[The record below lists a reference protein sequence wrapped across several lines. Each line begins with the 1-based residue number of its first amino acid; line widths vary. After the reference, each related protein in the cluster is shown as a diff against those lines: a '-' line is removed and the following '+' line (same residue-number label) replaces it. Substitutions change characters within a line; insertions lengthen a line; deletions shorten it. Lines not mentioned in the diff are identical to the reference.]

1 MFLTER
7 RITMNFTIVR
17 NDSNTFRENLLES
30 LIDGCVRKGD
40 KMIGTTEQANYALN
54 LATLENPRSV
64 RRKSRSLF
72 VITFISGNISA
83 EEEGKI
89 KVLSYN
95 ALVKSLSNLLI
106 YITPNLETFF
116 TTPEAG
122 FYQIFFNPDEI
133 YEKIKPIISSNFATD
148 NKFVQDLPERFWYG
162 SEITKQISNYGKVLD
177 KLGVLPVP
185 FPLKEFL
192 TESQMKQLYK
202 IYGITGASYGNLSA
216 RERIPELSNDTFWMT
231 GRGVDKSNLQLI
243 GKDILLV
250 KDFDYKNHEAIL
262 SMPPNY
268 NPKARVSV
276 DAVEHSMIYK
286 AFPEIGAIIH
296 VHAWIN
302 GVFCTRQNYPC
313 GTIELAQEV
322 LDLLSRTDNPVSTAV
337 GLKNHGLTITGKN
350 LQEIFEKFSSKLLTE
365 VEMFA

>member
-1 MFLTER
+1 MSNKKIQIVFIPASADGKSKQKKEKQ
-7 RITMNFTIVR
+7 ISEIKYYFGHGYNF
-17 NDSNTFRENLLES
+17 SE
-30 LIDGCVRKGD
+30 
-40 KMIGTTEQANYALN
+40 
-54 LATLENPRSV
+54 
-64 RRKSRSLF
+64 
-72 VITFISGNISA
+72 
-83 EEEGKI
+83 
-89 KVLSYN
+89 
-95 ALVKSLSNLLI
+95 
-106 YITPNLETFF
+106 
-116 TTPEAG
+116 TTPELNTTSISQQTIENG
-122 FYQIFFNPDEI
+122 FESITAISGDCTINEMLNCFFRNGICINPDVTLGVNE
-133 YEKIKPIISSNFATD
+133 FGTGQW
-148 NKFVQDLPERFWYG
+148 FVQSL
-162 SEITKQISNYGKVLD
+162 
-177 KLGVLPVP
+177 
-185 FPLKEFL
+185 
-192 TESQMKQLYK
+192 
-202 IYGITGASYGNLSA
+202 
-216 RERIPELSNDTFWMT
+216 ELSNDLSSQI
-231 GRGVDKSNLQLI
+231 K
-243 GKDILLV
+243 LV
-250 KDFDYKNHEAIL
+250 KENHEAIL

>member
-1 MFLTER
+1 MK
-7 RITMNFTIVR
+7 FTVVR
-17 NDSNTFRENLLES
+17 NDSNSFKNNLREALVDAS
-30 LIDGCVRKGD
+30 LKNRDQFIE
-40 KMIGTTEQANYALN
+40 ITENADYALN
-54 LATLENPRSV
+54 LTTFENPKSV

-72 VITFISGNISA
+72 VITFITGNISA
-83 EEEGKI
+83 EEVDRI

-106 YITPNLETFF
+106 YIAPNLETFF

-122 FYQIFFNPDEI
+122 FYEIFFNADEI
-133 YEKIKPIISSNFATD
+133 YQKIKPIISSNFATD
-148 NKFVQDLPERFWYG
+148 NRFVQDLPERFWTG
-162 SEITKQISNYGKVLD
+162 SEITEQISHYGKVLD
-177 KLGVLPVP
+177 DLGVLPVP

-192 TESQMKQLYK
+192 TEAQLKHLYK

-216 RERIPELSNDTFWMT
+216 RERISELGQDTFWMT
-231 GRGVDKSNLQLI
+231 GRGVDKSNLSII
-243 GKDILLV
+243 GKDIQLV
-250 KDFDYKNHEAIL
+250 KDFDYSNREALL

-286 AFPEIGAIIH
+286 TFPEIGSIIH

-313 GTIELAQEV
+313 GTIELAEEV
-322 LDLLSRTDNPVSTAV
+322 LDLLIRTDNPLSTAV

-350 LQEIFEKFSSKLLTE
+350 LKEIFEKFSHRLVRE